1 MGVITM
7 GRASISVGVIFCLFF
22 VQSVSVAASF
32 GPDTVRDQVKQF
44 GTGAR
49 VKVKLASGQ
58 KVSGLI
64 GAVRD
69 NGFTLAKKNGDTSR
83 QIAYNDVRQLKL
95 SSRRY
100 TAHQDVDAAAA
111 RRVVEALGVGKH
123 IMVNPTGAHAI
134 HGNIQTI
141 EPDHFTVL
149 PDRST
154 VPVTIAYNDIHHV
167 EKNLT
172 LGGTIVLVVLIVAA
186 LVVITTVVATH

>member
-1 MGVITM
+1 MW
-7 GRASISVGVIFCLFF
+7 RASICVGVIFCLFV
-22 VQSVSVAASF
+22 VQSVSMAASF
-32 GPDTVRDQVKQF
+32 GPETVKDQVEQL
-44 GTGAR
+44 GPGAR
-49 VKVKLASGQ
+49 VKIKLTDGRRASG
-58 KVSGLI
+58 VI
-64 GAVRD
+64 AAFRD
-69 NGFTLAKKNGDTSR
+69 GGFTLAPKNGGASR
-83 QIAYNDVRQLKL
+83 QIAYSDVRQLKL

-100 TAHQDVDAAAA
+100 TAHQEVDPQAA

-141 EPDHFTVL
+141 EADHFTVL

-172 LGGTIVLVVLIVAA
+172 VGGTIVLVVLIVAA
-186 LVVITTVVATH
+186 LVVITTVAATH